1 MKGKILVFDD
11 EPLILK
17 SIDKTLARIG
27 YEVTTVQKREDFI
40 SKIKEKDFL
49 LLIFDLHIPEIT
61 KEEIMNIALRE
72 NPDIKF
78 LIISGSDETEGIPFL
93 RKPFEINELRKMVKE
108 ILDD

>member
-17 SIDKTLARIG
+17 SIEKTLTRIG
-27 YEVTTVQKREDFI
+27 YEVTPIQKKKDFI
-40 SKIKEKDFL
+40 NKIKKKDFS

-61 KEEIMNIALRE
+61 KEEIMSIALRE
-72 NPDIKF
+72 NPHIKF
-78 LIISGSDETEGIPFL
+78 LIISGSDEKEGIPFL

-108 ILDD
+108 LLDG

>member
-1 MKGKILVFDD
+1 MKGQILVFDD

-17 SIDKTLARIG
+17 SIEKTLTRIG

-40 SKIKEKDFL
+40 IKIKEKDYS
-49 LLIFDLHIPEIT
+49 LLIFDLHIPDIT
-61 KEEIMNIALRE
+61 KEEIMSIALSE
-72 NPDIKF
+72 NPHIKF

-108 ILDD
+108 LLHG